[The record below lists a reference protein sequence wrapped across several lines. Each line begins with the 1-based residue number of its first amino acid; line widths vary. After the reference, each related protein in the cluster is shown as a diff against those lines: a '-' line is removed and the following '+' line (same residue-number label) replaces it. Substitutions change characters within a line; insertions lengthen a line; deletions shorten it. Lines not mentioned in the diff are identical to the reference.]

1 MGGGNKREKKKS
13 ADTTGAGQTGIC
25 MTVSTSTQPKKT
37 TPTKHRKTQGP
48 AGTAGQSAHRGHN
61 STKGREPDE
70 TGTHWRGRP
79 APGRDQRALVVRK
92 RPQSP
97 SCRIQVV
104 MPKSPARKER
114 CEAKWQP
121 SRQRAPRPSPGGAG
135 DALHL
140 GDKRP
145 TFNFFFLCP

>member
-1 MGGGNKREKKKS
+1 MGGGKQTREEEVRRHNRGRS
-13 ADTTGAGQTGIC
+13 DWDLHDGQHVNATE
-25 MTVSTSTQPKKT
+25 KT

-145 TFNFFFLCP
+145 TFNFFFPCP